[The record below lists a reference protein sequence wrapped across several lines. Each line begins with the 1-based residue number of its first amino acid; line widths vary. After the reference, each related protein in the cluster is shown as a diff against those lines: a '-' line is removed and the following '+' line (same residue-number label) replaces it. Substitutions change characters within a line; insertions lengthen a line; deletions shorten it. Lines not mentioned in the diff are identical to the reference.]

1 ADEGVRPHGRRVR
14 CSRKRNVLAVR
25 LLRDANAMKIHLVS
39 LEDGITATGFRK
51 MAAYVERLNADTRV
65 FYVGT
70 QRYRSMW
77 KSFVRKMGETRAFGD
92 DQIDEIAQGLAGADI
107 VAFSSMT
114 GYSDLTKRL
123 AKRVREIAPQ
133 SYVMWGG

>member
-1 ADEGVRPHGRRVR
+1 
-14 CSRKRNVLAVR
+14 
-25 LLRDANAMKIHLVS
+25 MKIHMVS

-123 AKRVREIAPQ
+123 AELKKIAKALKCTSGAKKAAKLGVSLEPE
-133 SYVMWGG
+133 GN